1 MIDLLSEMEKP
12 LGICPSGFFY
22 DANTVVAS
30 FGANTPIGGY
40 HTAVSS
46 TLRPASM
53 PRPEQNS
60 TLARM
65 RVGFVATAVSAI
77 LLLAAPLASADKPLS
92 TNLPTL
98 GDTDREELSPLA
110 ERKLGEKIMQE
121 IRRDPDYLD
130 DAPVLEY
137 LNNFG
142 LNLVNARPDARG
154 EALFDFGFFAIRD
167 PVLNAF
173 ALPGGFIAVHSG
185 LVLAAQSES
194 ELASVMAHEIGHV
207 AQRHI
212 ARMLGKQRQDALL
225 PLAGLL
231 LAVLASKAGPDGP
244 AAVLMGTE
252 GLAIQRQL
260 NFSRDAEREA
270 DRVGLQILQE
280 TNFDTSGMV
289 AFFGRLQ
296 SASRNYN
303 DLAPSFLR
311 SHPLTSERIADIQ
324 ARIGEQR
331 YKQRIDSLDFQLI
344 RARMRILQDDSTQGL
359 RDAAIIFQEQT
370 QIRNSPLAIAGEYGL
385 ALVALKQNM
394 PERAMQL
401 LQQARTLAK
410 NSSGPTK
417 VPANNAIFESLAID
431 IRMAEKAPAEAV
443 READAGRK
451 EFPLSRGIALQ
462 YADALIAAGRLDE
475 ASAYLR
481 DQALLYRQE
490 PKLQDRLA
498 KTYAAQGKIA
508 LQHMALAE
516 SYSMAGN
523 LQPALDQ
530 LRIARLAPDASYYD
544 QSVIDARE
552 RTLQALRR
560 EEIKEEKKGR

>member
-1 MIDLLSEMEKP
+1 MRRW
-12 LGICPSGFFY
+12 LGRALVCLCISAFWAP
-22 DANTVVAS
+22 
-30 FGANTPIGGY
+30 
-40 HTAVSS
+40 AVYTQS
-46 TLRPASM
+46 
-53 PRPEQNS
+53 
-60 TLARM
+60 
-65 RVGFVATAVSAI
+65 
-77 LLLAAPLASADKPLS
+77 
-92 TNLPTL
+92 LPTL

-137 LNNFG
+137 LNDFG
-142 LNLVNARPDARG
+142 AKLVAAHPDARG
-154 EALFDFGFFAIRD
+154 EAVSDYFFFAVRD

-194 ELASVMAHEIGHV
+194 ELASVVAHEIGHV

-225 PLAGLL
+225 PLAGVL

-270 DRVGLQILQE
+270 DRVGLQILQQ

-296 SASRNYN
+296 TASRTYN

-324 ARIGEQR
+324 GRIAKAHYR
-331 YKQRIDSLDFQLI
+331 QRIDSLDFQLV
-344 RARMRILQDDSTQGL
+344 RARLRVLQDTTTQGL
-359 RDAAIIFQEQT
+359 RDAAITFEDQT
-370 QIRNSPLAIAGEYGL
+370 QLGNSPLAIAGKYGL
-385 ALVALKQNM
+385 ALVALKQGA
-394 PERAMQL
+394 PERAQKRF
-401 LQQARTLAK
+401 QEARALALA
-410 NSSGPTK
+410 SSGPTK
-417 VPANNAIFESLAID
+417 VAANNAIFESLAID
-431 IRMAEKAPAEAV
+431 IKLAEKQPDEAV

-451 EFPLSRGIALQ
+451 QFPLSRGIALQ
-462 YADALIAAGRLDE
+462 YADALIAARRIDE
-475 ASAYLR
+475 ATAYLR
-481 DQALLYRQE
+481 DQTQLYRQDV
-490 PKLQDRLA
+490 KLQDRLA
-498 KTYAAQGKIA
+498 KTYAAQGKMA

-516 SYSMAGN
+516 SYALGGN
-523 LQPALDQ
+523 TQPALDQ
-530 LRIARLAPDASYYD
+530 LQIARRSTDATYYD

-552 RTLQALRR
+552 RTLQELRR
-560 EEIKEEKKGR
+560 EEIKEEKKSR